1 MAESL
6 AARLGARLRQQI
18 LTGVLAPG
26 TIVVEP
32 RLAEDFAVSKTPVRE
47 ALQQLASEG
56 LLTVLPKKGYL
67 VRTMGLNDVRE
78 TLDLRMLL
86 EPHVARCA
94 AGFLTDD
101 LVAGL
106 RGDLDAQ
113 REAAAVSP
121 LLAMASAR
129 SFHRRLAAG
138 SRNGRLAAALDKCL
152 DETSRAHHVLPGLQ
166 EYMGTPEEQAEHE
179 LIYAAVAAGN
189 AEAAEQAMRA
199 HLRSIHAAMASQFT
213 APGDLWG

>member
-6 AARLGARLRQQI
+6 AIRLGARLRQQI

-26 TIVVEP
+26 TTIIEP
-32 RLAEDFAVSKTPVRE
+32 RLAAEFAVSKTPVRE
-47 ALQQLASEG
+47 ALQQLANEG

-67 VRTMGLNDVRE
+67 VRTMGLNDVQE

-86 EPHVARCA
+86 EPHAAKCA
-94 AGFLTDD
+94 AGFLTDE

-106 RGDLDAQ
+106 RADLDEQ
-113 REAAAVSP
+113 RETSEHAP
-121 LLAMASAR
+121 LDAMAAAR
-129 SFHRRLAAG
+129 SFHRRLATG
-138 SRNGRLAAALDKCL
+138 SRNVRLAAALDKCL
-152 DETSRAHHVLPGLQ
+152 DETARAHHVLPGLQ
-166 EYMGTPEEQAEHE
+166 VYMGAPQEQAEHE
-179 LIYAAVAAGN
+179 QIYAAIAAGDPVA
-189 AEAAEQAMRA
+189 AEAAMRT

>member
-6 AARLGARLRQQI
+6 AAGLGSRLRQQI

-26 TIVVEP
+26 SIVVEP

-47 ALQQLASEG
+47 ALQLLASEG

-67 VRTMGLNDVRE
+67 IRTLGLNDVQE

-86 EPHVARCA
+86 EPHAAKCA
-94 AGFLTDD
+94 AGFLDD
-101 LVAGL
+101 LLVAGL
-106 RGDLDAQ
+106 REDLDAQ
-113 REAAAVSP
+113 REAAPSAP
-121 LLAMASAR
+121 LEAMAAAR
-129 SFHRRLAAG
+129 SFHRRLALA

-166 EYMGTPEEQAEHE
+166 DYMGAPQEQAEHE
-179 LIYAAVAAGN
+179 LIFAAVAAGDAGA
-189 AEAAEQAMRA
+189 AEAAMRA